1 MSKLGF
7 VKICAAVAAALFV
20 GAVAAACATDAV
32 VLPLEDR
39 AHELN
44 KTIMCPVCPGES
56 IDQSQNALARQMR
69 VIVAEKLEQGW
80 SENQI
85 QTFFVERYG
94 PSVLMEPPRRGFG
107 LLAWLL
113 PPVGVVAA
121 VVALY
126 AALRV
131 MRRSPDTLPDGDE
144 GALQLSD
151 DERADYFR
159 RIELALDDGGATA
172 RPEEN
177 DVR

>member
-1 MSKLGF
+1 MSKLRF
-7 VKICAAVAAALFV
+7 VMICTAVAAALFV
-20 GAVAAACATDAV
+20 GAVAAACATDAAV
-32 VLPLEDR
+32 PPLEDR

-56 IDQSQNALARQMR
+56 IDQSQNALSRQMR
-69 VIVAEKLEQGW
+69 VIVAEKLDQGW

-113 PPVGVVAA
+113 PPIGVLAA
-121 VVALY
+121 AVALY

-131 MRRSPDTLPDGDE
+131 MRRSPDGLPDDE

-151 DERADYFR
+151 DERAAYFR
-159 RIELALDDGGATA
+159 RIELALDDGSATA